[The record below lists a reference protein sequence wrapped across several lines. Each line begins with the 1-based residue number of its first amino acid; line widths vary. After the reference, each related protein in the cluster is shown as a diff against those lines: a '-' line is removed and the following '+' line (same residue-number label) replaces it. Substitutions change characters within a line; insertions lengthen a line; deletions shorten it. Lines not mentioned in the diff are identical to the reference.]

1 MTSYLLL
8 KSMVTS
14 PILMACANSTFATVT
29 SLQCHAYIFPYFT
42 FAGKN
47 GRVLHYKLNYK

>member
-8 KSMVTS
+8 KSMVTI